1 MGKVKSAICI
11 VLTTLLIAVMCFFC
25 TVSFG
30 LNEIETFHSTVSLT
44 GKDITLGNAIDEDNY
59 IGGGY
64 VTTYYPE
71 GVISAKEY
79 EDNLA
84 AYEDPDKAEEYK
96 NKYMKSGS
104 AA

>member
-1 MGKVKSAICI
+1 MRFGLTDAHICYIMERVKIFSFSKISEKSAFYILGGFHGKGKI
-11 VLTTLLIAVMCFFC
+11 GDLHRADD
-25 TVSFG
+25 G

-79 EDNLA
+79 
-84 AYEDPDKAEEYK
+84 
-96 NKYMKSGS
+96 
-104 AA
+104 